1 MELKKMQIK
10 MLSYCFLAG
19 GLTLAGCST
28 DDSIDVGDVDTTI
41 GVKLNN
47 FTIPLGN
54 AEKITLGDVLNI
66 KDDDCISTTA
76 NGDYEFYKQ
85 GDAADPAHPQVDI
98 INVSEKTSHNEYPF
112 IGPSVKPDGFDL
124 LPVGTTLTG
133 TASSVSK
140 ALNTFNYSAAKP
152 DDVIELTTAD
162 VQGEAT
168 IQVSFN
174 SDLQGFIS
182 EFTSF
187 DIEFPAYMTLED
199 PKEDPKNPNK
209 ATLVGNK
216 LRFGKVATNSTIN
229 STVKLKSLKF
239 QEIDAANKLVIKDG
253 NITMLG
259 DVKVD
264 VTYPDLVKKNN
275 SSDITKMQIIGVTS
289 ISTVKITSATG
300 KFDPQ
305 IDLDDIGDIKIEDK
319 DVPDFLNDPE
329 VSITLHDPQITL
341 NINSDVDLDA
351 IIDGTLTSTFSNGS
365 TSEVKINNITIPRNQ
380 KSKILICRQPKTL
393 PYQDYTAVYV
403 VNNLSDLMTKIPEK
417 VTFKADAHVDKTKSG
432 TIKLGTPYTISTS
445 YSFKAPLS
453 LEEGS
458 TIVYEDEMDG
468 FYEDIDEN
476 DVDLRGQAELVITGK
491 VTNYS
496 PLDLTLEPTAID
508 VEGRVL
514 EGIKLVSV
522 NTIKSNLTDKTPS
535 DLKITLTKDAN
546 VNLKDVKFDGI
557 KFKAIAV
564 SKDKTTLNK
573 DNHGIN
579 INDLR
584 VSVNSEV
591 SIDADSKKDKK

>member
-10 MLSYCFLAG
+10 MLSCCFLAG

-28 DDSIDVGDVDTTI
+28 DDSIDVGEVDTTI

-47 FTIPLGN
+47 FTVPLGQ
-54 AEKITLGDVLNI
+54 AEKITLGDVLDL

-76 NGDYEFYKQ
+76 NGDYEFFKQ

-152 DDVIELTTAD
+152 DDVLDLTTAE
-162 VQGEAT
+162 VEGEAT
-168 IQVSFN
+168 IIVNFN
-174 SDLQGFIS
+174 THLQGFIDK
-182 EFTSF
+182 FTSF
-187 DIEFPAYMTLED
+187 DIEFPAYMTLEE
-199 PKEDPKNPNK
+199 PTQG
-209 ATLVGNK
+209 TLVGNK
-216 LRFGKVATNSTIN
+216 LKFGEVATSSTIY
-229 STVKLKSLKF
+229 SKVKLKSLKF
-239 QEIDAANKLVIKDG
+239 QEIDAANKLVIQNG

-264 VTYPDLVKKNN
+264 VTYPDLVKKNS
-275 SSDITKMQIIGVTS
+275 SSDITKMQINGITS
-289 ISTVKITSATG
+289 ITTVKITSATG
-300 KFDPQ
+300 KFDPK
-305 IDLDDIGDIKIEDK
+305 IDLDNIGDIKIDSK
-319 DVPDFLNDPE
+319 DVPDFLDDPQ
-329 VSITLHDPQITL
+329 VNITLTDPQITL

-351 IIDGTLTSTFSNGS
+351 VIDGTLTSTFNNGT
-365 TSEVKINNITIPRNQ
+365 TSEVKISNIEIPRKKN
-380 KSKILICRQPKTL
+380 SKILICRQPKTL

-458 TIVYEDEMDG
+458 TIVYEDKAGG

-476 DVDLRGQAELVITGK
+476 DVDLRGQAELLITGK
-491 VTNYS
+491 VTNNS
-496 PLDLTLEPTAID
+496 PLDLTLEPTAIAVND
-508 VEGRVL
+508 SVL

-573 DNHGIN
+573 DKHYIDIN
-579 INDLR
+579 NLT
-584 VSVNSEV
+584 VSVNSAV
-591 SIDADSKKDKK
+591 SIDADKKKDDKK

>member
-10 MLSYCFLAG
+10 MLSCCFLAG

-28 DDSIDVGDVDTTI
+28 DDSIDVGEVDTTI

-47 FTIPLGN
+47 FTVPLGQ
-54 AEKITLGDVLNI
+54 AEKITLGDVLDL

-76 NGDYEFYKQ
+76 NGDYEFFKQ

-152 DDVIELTTAD
+152 DDVLDLTTAE
-162 VQGEAT
+162 VEGEAT
-168 IQVSFN
+168 IIVNFN
-174 SDLQGFIS
+174 THLQGFIDK
-182 EFTSF
+182 FTSF
-187 DIEFPAYMTLED
+187 DIEFPAYMTLEE
-199 PKEDPKNPNK
+199 PTQG
-209 ATLVGNK
+209 TLVGNK
-216 LRFGKVATNSTIN
+216 LKFGEVATSSTIY
-229 STVKLKSLKF
+229 SKVKLKSLKF
-239 QEIDAANKLVIKDG
+239 QEIDAANKLVIQNG

-264 VTYPDLVKKNN
+264 VTYPDLVKKNS
-275 SSDITKMQIIGVTS
+275 SSDITKMQINGITS
-289 ISTVKITSATG
+289 ITTVKITSATG
-300 KFDPQ
+300 KFDPK
-305 IDLDDIGDIKIEDK
+305 IDLDDIGDIKIDSK
-319 DVPDFLNDPE
+319 DVPDFLDDPQ
-329 VSITLHDPQITL
+329 VNITLTDPQITL

-351 IIDGTLTSTFSNGS
+351 VIDGTLTSTFNNGT
-365 TSEVKINNITIPRNQ
+365 TSEVKISNIEIPRKKN
-380 KSKILICRQPKTL
+380 SKILICRQPKTL

-417 VTFKADAHVDKTKSG
+417 VTFKANARVDKTKAG

-453 LEEGS
+453 LEAGS
-458 TIVYEDEMDG
+458 TIVYDDKTDG

-476 DVDLRGQAELVITGK
+476 DIDLRGEAELVITGK
-491 VTNYS
+491 VTNNS
-496 PLDLTLEPTAID
+496 PLELTLDPTAID
-508 VEGRVL
+508 VNGNAL
-514 EGIKLVSV
+514 KGIKLVSA

-557 KFKAIAV
+557 KFKATAV
-564 SKDKTTLNK
+564 SKDATTLNK
-573 DNHGIN
+573 DNHYIN
-579 INDLR
+579 INDLKI
-584 VSVNSEV
+584 SVNSEI
-591 SIDADSKKDKK
+591 SIDADKKKDDKK

>member
-1 MELKKMQIK
+1 MQIK
-10 MLSYCFLAG
+10 MLSCCFLAG

-28 DDSIDVGDVDTTI
+28 DDSIDVGEVDTTI

-47 FTIPLGN
+47 FTVPLGQ
-54 AEKITLGDVLNI
+54 AEKITLGDVLDL

-76 NGDYEFYKQ
+76 NGDYEFFKQ

-98 INVSEKTSHNEYPF
+98 INVSEKTSKDEDPF
-112 IGPSVKPDGFDL
+112 IGPSEKPAGFDL

-133 TASSVSK
+133 TAGSISK

-152 DDVIELTTAD
+152 DDVLDLTTAE
-162 VQGEAT
+162 VEGEAT
-168 IQVSFN
+168 IIVNFN
-174 SDLQGFIS
+174 THLQGFIDK
-182 EFTSF
+182 FTSF
-187 DIEFPAYMTLED
+187 DIEFPAYMTLEE
-199 PKEDPKNPNK
+199 PTQG
-209 ATLVGNK
+209 TLVGNK
-216 LRFGKVATNSTIN
+216 LRFGEVATNSTIY
-229 STVKLKSLKF
+229 SKVKLKSLKF
-239 QEIDAANKLVIKDG
+239 QEIDAANKLVIQNG

-264 VTYPDLVKKNN
+264 VTYPDLVKKNS
-275 SSDITKMQIIGVTS
+275 SSDITKMQINGITS
-289 ISTVKITSATG
+289 ITTVKITSATG
-300 KFDPQ
+300 KFDPK
-305 IDLDDIGDIKIEDK
+305 IDLDDIGDIKIDSK
-319 DVPDFLNDPE
+319 DVPDFLDDPQ
-329 VSITLHDPQITL
+329 VNITLTDPQITL

-351 IIDGTLTSTFSNGS
+351 VVDGTLTSTFNNGT
-365 TSEVKINNITIPRNQ
+365 TSEVKISNIEIPRKKN
-380 KSKILICRQPKTL
+380 SKILICRQPKNE
-393 PYQDYTAVYV
+393 PYQDYTKVYV
-403 VNNLSDLMTKIPEK
+403 VENLSDLMTQIPKK

-445 YSFKAPLS
+445 YSFNSSLS

-458 TIVYEDEMDG
+458 TIVYEDKTDG

-476 DVDLRGQAELVITGK
+476 DVDLRGQAELLITGK
-491 VTNYS
+491 VTNNS

-508 VEGRVL
+508 VDGNAL
-514 EGIKLVSV
+514 KGIKLVSV

-573 DNHGIN
+573 DNHYIN

>member
-1 MELKKMQIK
+1 MQIK
-10 MLSYCFLAG
+10 MLSCCFLAG

-41 GVKLNN
+41 GVKLND

-54 AEKITLGDVLNI
+54 AKMITLGDVLNL

-76 NGDYEFYKQ
+76 DGDYEFFKQ

-98 INVSEKTSHNEYPF
+98 INVSEKTSKDENPH
-112 IGPSVKPDGFDL
+112 IGPTEKPAGIDL

-133 TASSVSK
+133 TAGSISK
-140 ALNTFNYSAAKP
+140 ELNTFNYSAAKP
-152 DDVIELTTAD
+152 EDVIELTTAD

-187 DIEFPAYMTLED
+187 DIEFPAYMTLE
-199 PKEDPKNPNK
+199 NPTQG
-209 ATLVGNK
+209 TLEGNK
-216 LRFGKVATNSTIN
+216 LRFGKVATNSSIN

-239 QEIDAANKLVIKDG
+239 QEINAANKLVIKDG

-275 SSDITKMQIIGVTS
+275 SSDITKMQIIGKTS
-289 ISTVKITSATG
+289 ISTVKITAATG

-351 IIDGTLTSTFSNGS
+351 IINGTLTSTFKNG
-365 TSEVKINNITIPRNQ
+365 TKSEVKISNIEIPRKKN
-380 KSKILICRQPKTL
+380 SKILICRQPKTL

-432 TIKLGTPYTISTS
+432 TIKLGTPYTISTG

-453 LEEGS
+453 LENGS
-458 TIVYEDEMDG
+458 TIVYEDKTDG

-491 VTNYS
+491 VTNNS
-496 PLDLTLEPTAID
+496 PLELTLAPTAVD
-508 VEGRVL
+508 VNGNVL
-514 EGIKLVSV
+514 KGIKLVSV

-557 KFKAIAV
+557 KFKATAV
-564 SKDKTTLNK
+564 SKDETTLNK
-573 DNHGIN
+573 DKHYIDIN
-579 INDLR
+579 NLT
-584 VSVNSEV
+584 VSVNSAV